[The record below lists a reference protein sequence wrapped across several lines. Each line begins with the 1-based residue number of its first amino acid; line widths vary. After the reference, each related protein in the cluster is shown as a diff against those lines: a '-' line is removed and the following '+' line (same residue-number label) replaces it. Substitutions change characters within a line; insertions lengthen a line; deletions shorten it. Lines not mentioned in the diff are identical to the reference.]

1 MKMVGQ
7 IVELDPNK
15 KYVMLIQRNVL
26 SEDDMRVLALHLQKQ
41 EGALLSITLPNFD
54 AIQFVENSDR
64 IVDIQ
69 EAKPK
74 EDGIS

>member
-1 MKMVGQ
+1 M
-7 IVELDPNK
+7 IPRRWK
-15 KYVMLIQRNVL
+15 KAR
-26 SEDDMRVLALHLQKQ
+26 SERASGAPMRVLALHLQKQ